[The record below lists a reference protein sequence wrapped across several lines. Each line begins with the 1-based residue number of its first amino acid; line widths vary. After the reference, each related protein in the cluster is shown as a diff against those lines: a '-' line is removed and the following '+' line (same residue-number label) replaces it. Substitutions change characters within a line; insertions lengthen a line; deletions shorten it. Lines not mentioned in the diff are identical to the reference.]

1 MTEQKATSVSSII
14 FVSLLAGF
22 LGGGVTAWAVLEH
35 IGIPTTSSITNAP
48 ISVLEENE
56 TIDVVKKV
64 SPAVVSIEVSRQI
77 ANSYYELDVLGR
89 PIRRVTEKTDE
100 FQKVGGGSGFIV
112 SADGLIMTNRH
123 VVSEEDARYKVVLQ
137 NGTKLDA
144 QVVARDP
151 MSDLALLKV
160 EEKNLPTVELGTSDN
175 LQIGQTVVA
184 IGNALGE
191 YQNSVTKGV
200 ISGVNRRVI
209 AGGGMV
215 RSDVIEGA
223 IQTDAA
229 INQGNSGGPLLNL
242 QGQVVGINTA
252 VSLEGQLIG
261 FAIPMSTARV
271 ALDSYVETGKIV
283 RPWIGVRYVLLDE
296 AYIKANDLPITG
308 GALLIGNGTEGGV
321 IKNGPA
327 QKAGM
332 KENDIIIAVE
342 EKPITENSSLASF
355 ITNKKVGD
363 SVKFTVLRD
372 KKKIDTV
379 VVLGEA
385 QQP

>member
-1 MTEQKATSVSSII
+1 MSVNQQPSLSTYV
-14 FVSLLAGF
+14 FVALLAGF

-35 IGIPTTSSITNAP
+35 IGIPTTQINTAP

-56 TIDVVKKV
+56 TIDVVQRV
-64 SPAVVSIEVSRQI
+64 SPAVVSIEVSKQV
-77 ANSYYELDVLGR
+77 ANSYFELDALGR
-89 PIRRVTEKTDE
+89 PTRKITEKNNE

-112 SADGLIMTNRH
+112 SEDGLIMTNRH
-123 VVSEEDARYKVVLQ
+123 VVFEEDARYTVVLQ
-137 NGTKLDA
+137 NGKKLPA
-144 QVVARDP
+144 TVVARDP
-151 MSDLALLKV
+151 MSDLALLRV
-160 EEKNLPTVELGTSDN
+160 DEKKLPTVTLGSSDD

-200 ISGVNRRVI
+200 ISGVNRRVV
-209 AGGGMV
+209 AGGGSI

-261 FAIPMSTARV
+261 FAIPMSSAKV
-271 ALDSYVETGKIV
+271 ALDSYKETGKII
-283 RPWIGVRYVLLDE
+283 RPWVGVRYVLIDE
-296 AYIKANDLPITG
+296 SYAKANNLDITA
-308 GALLIGNGTEGGV
+308 GALLLGNGREGAV

-327 QKAGM
+327 DKAGLR
-332 KENDIIIAVE
+332 EDDIIIAVDG
-342 EKPITENSSLASF
+342 KPITESSSLSSF

-363 SVKFTVLRD
+363 SVKFSVLRD
-372 KKKIDTV
+372 KKKIEV
-379 VVLGEA
+379 VVTLGEA